1 MAARKAKIE
10 KYEAKDGF
18 RWRLTAVNGKI
29 IADSSEAYSSASALE
44 RAVASVQDVFRF
56 GVEVVDRD

>member
-10 KYEAKDGF
+10 KYASKDGH
-18 RWRLTAVNGKI
+18 RWRLKATNGKI
-29 IADSSEAYSSASALE
+29 IADSSEAYSSASALD
-44 RAVASVQDVFRF
+44 RAVESVVLAFGV

>member
-1 MAARKAKIE
+1 MAVRRAKIE

-18 RWRLTAVNGKI
+18 RWRLKAVNGKI
-29 IADSSEAYSSASALE
+29 IADSSEAYSSASALD